1 MPSSAY
7 AYVVYFR
14 SPQLLFSNNFYFIID
29 FKKTLFI
36 MGDNLKRT
44 MEVIEGLGWKP
55 ACFAVQD

>member
-44 MEVIEGLGWKP
+44 MEVIEGLG
-55 ACFAVQD
+55 

>member
-14 SPQLLFSNNFYFIID
+14 NPEFLFSNNFYFIID

-36 MGDNLKRT
+36 MRDNLKRT
-44 MEVIEGLGWKP
+44 MEAIEGLG
-55 ACFAVQD
+55 